1 MKQTATSTTDWI
13 RYWDKFDYELYLAI
27 VKAKQL

>member
-13 RYWDKFDYELYLAI
+13 RHWDGFDYELYLAI